1 LDKTAI
7 FPYPMGQQLN
17 PDDFEQKFEE
27 WLRKVEEYERFHQP
41 TVSGTPILVRN
52 KDFDKVISQA
62 DTRLATNQLGG
73 TYANGRPLP
82 AALRQKIVEMAIRG
96 VKPCRIS
103 KELRV
108 SHGCVSK
115 ILSKWRETG
124 SIKPGKIG
132 GSKPKK
138 SLPEVIAAIN
148 IYKRC
153 RPSMFSWEI
162 RERLIADGICTEY
175 NVPSISSINRIIRN
189 RLLSGLG
196 YDENCLFN
204 GKKTQDGV
212 YYAQQQSAKVQNNY
226 FHFPAPTSTTVAV
239 NDVPSPVVPNRAP
252 VLLPTLDTAFHDP
265 MIGSMNVAQSQYK
278 ALNKADFIGSHI
290 HSQLHSRNL
299 LTCPSCSKLIKDPV
313 WLCCGH
319 VFCRKCIGSVG
330 VGHEIMCAECG
341 KKTPFS
347 TSRSKLDELIGLLLV
362 SCVNSEEAC
371 ANCDCKFSSAMY
383 FCQTCQQLL
392 CVGCKS
398 RTHQAKMFRSHKVI
412 LKSGQL
418 PAIESNDDEICTT
431 HGERKE
437 LFSFETGLLA
447 CQRCVE
453 ASSAESRLCFVDA
466 LSAYDQAEE
475 KFDLLFERLLQTEA
489 EVTDEID
496 VLELLLEE
504 CCKRKA
510 SQQNEIRIF
519 CQKMIEAVVVTRDRL
534 LDEILRKSSETE
546 ERLKET
552 RRKLLQLSSSLQR
565 CSLFI
570 SFLRSLPD
578 KLHYLSFVPHVIAT
592 TETMLSNANS
602 SVGRRPELV
611 PLYNLSDEFSKYAKF
626 LTVIRGW
633 VCLMCGM
640 RIFRALEQFGIGS
653 VILPSNL
660 KCSSG
665 TSSATNNNG
674 STPPPPPPAPPAPS
688 AFSFSSSSSSSS
700 SSCYYNSKGS
710 GGSSAGSFSSS
721 GYFSSLNGSQSSGS
735 STTKY
740 PPPMQDYRL
749 GRCSSSCAFSK
760 EFGKIESELAKCRGQ
775 FSQIVQ
781 QAVELQRDVT
791 RRKCL
796 IDCQK
801 FNDLKLQ
808 CQKLKVDLG
817 AHSSVV
823 DDLQPLFQRIWE
835 EELDHVRRQQEMYK
849 NHITS
854 VIEFRQQLQQLVNA
868 SEQLSPYVQSIYTAI
883 QHISP
888 ERACKSAPGL
898 MEQLCLQIATLEPN
912 SKLRVDAIEK
922 QELERK
928 QKLEQCR
935 QQDSDVLINVK
946 RHLKRCRDLSK
957 NGQRYDAKGGGGPVV
972 RHVDRDRQSTAVEHK
987 TCLRLD
993 EMKSSGFFRSFRS
1006 SDVLTRFFPLVSL
1019 EDSIGLFLNQDGVCG
1034 NFLQES
1040 AAKVAAF
1047 PSAQV
1052 SIDCIVNF
1060 QLPASRQADV
1070 SVLCR
1075 QHVYQEVDFV
1085 DVSGGGGGGG
1095 SAQRS
1100 ILSAVRDGVE
1110 PEQHAAD
1117 ACEEAQDLLNARLK
1131 RRLPPNLIAEVGQDA
1146 LEARGKLLESLKQR
1160 MSDKNPKL

>member
-1 LDKTAI
+1 
-7 FPYPMGQQLN
+7 MGQQLN

-41 TVSGTPILVRN
+41 TASGTPILVRN

-62 DTRLATNQLGG
+62 DSISTRLATNQLGG

-392 CVGCKS
+392 CIGCKS

-633 VCLMCGM
+633 
-640 RIFRALEQFGIGS
+640 
-653 VILPSNL
+653 
-660 KCSSG
+660 
-665 TSSATNNNG
+665 
-674 STPPPPPPAPPAPS
+674 
-688 AFSFSSSSSSSS
+688 
-700 SSCYYNSKGS
+700 
-710 GGSSAGSFSSS
+710 
-721 GYFSSLNGSQSSGS
+721 
-735 STTKY
+735 
-740 PPPMQDYRL
+740 
-749 GRCSSSCAFSK
+749 
-760 EFGKIESELAKCRGQ
+760 KCRGQ

-1085 DVSGGGGGGG
+1085 DVSGGG

-1117 ACEEAQDLLNARLK
+1117 ACEEEQDLLNARLK

>member
-1 LDKTAI
+1 
-7 FPYPMGQQLN
+7 MGQQLN

-41 TVSGTPILVRN
+41 TASGTPILVRN

-62 DTRLATNQLGG
+62 DSISTRLATNQLGG

-290 HSQLHSRNL
+290 HFGTLAPLILLKSQLHSRNL

-313 WLCCGH
+313 CLCCGH
-319 VFCRKCIGSVG
+319 VFCRKCIGSVS

-341 KKTPFS
+341 KKTQFG

-362 SCVNSEEAC
+362 SSVHCEEAC

-383 FCQTCQQLL
+383 YCQTCQQLL
-392 CVGCKS
+392 CVDCKS

-412 LKSGQL
+412 LKAGKL
-418 PAIESNDDEICTT
+418 PAVESDDKICTT

-453 ASSAESRLCFVDA
+453 ASSTESRLCFVDA
-466 LSAYDQAEE
+466 LSAYNQAEE

-510 SQQNEIRIF
+510 SQQSEIRIF
-519 CQKMIEAVVVTRDRL
+519 CQKMIEAVVVTRDHL
-534 LDEILRKSSETE
+534 LADILRKSFETE

-552 RRKLLQLSSSLQR
+552 RRNLLQLSSCLQR

-578 KLHYLSFVPHVIAT
+578 KLHYLSFVPHVIET

-602 SVGRRPELV
+602 AVGRRPELV
-611 PLYNLSDEFSKYAKF
+611 PLYNLSDEFSK
-626 LTVIRGW
+626 
-633 VCLMCGM
+633 
-640 RIFRALEQFGIGS
+640 ALQQFGIGS
-653 VILPSNL
+653 VIMPSNL

-665 TSSATNNNG
+665 ISSATQPTGNG
-674 STPPPPPPAPPAPS
+674 
-688 AFSFSSSSSSSS
+688 SSSSSSSS
-700 SSCYYNSKGS
+700 YYYYCSKGS
-710 GGSSAGSFSSS
+710 GSSASSFSS
-721 GYFSSLNGSQSSGS
+721 GYFSSLNGSH
-735 STTKY
+735 
-740 PPPMQDYRL
+740 
-749 GRCSSSCAFSK
+749 CAFSK

-849 NHITS
+849 NHITN

-868 SEQLSPYVQSIYTAI
+868 SEQLSPYVQSIYTAV
-883 QHISP
+883 QQISP

-957 NGQRYDAKGGGGPVV
+957 IGQRYDAKGGGGPVV

-993 EMKSSGFFRSFRS
+993 EMKSSGFFRSLRN

-1019 EDSIGLFLNQDGVCG
+1019 EDSIGLFLNHDGGVCG

-1040 AAKVAAF
+1040 AGKVAPF
-1047 PSAQV
+1047 PATQV

-1075 QHVYQEVDFV
+1075 QQHVYQEVGFV
-1085 DVSGGGGGGG
+1085 DVNGGGGDGG
-1095 SAQRS
+1095 
-1100 ILSAVRDGVE
+1100 SAVRDGDE
-1110 PEQHAAD
+1110 PEQQTGD
-1117 ACEEAQDLLNARLK
+1117 CQEAQDLLNARLR
-1131 RRLPPNLIAEVGQDA
+1131 RRLPPSLVAEVGQDA

-1160 MSDKNPKL
+1160 MNDKTPKL

>member
-1 LDKTAI
+1 LA
-7 FPYPMGQQLN
+7 YPMGQQLN

-41 TVSGTPILVRN
+41 TASGTPILVRN

-62 DTRLATNQLGG
+62 DSISTRLATNQLGG

-226 FHFPAPTSTTVAV
+226 FHFPAPTSTTAAV

-290 HSQLHSRNL
+290 HVMHICCNLGIFGTLAPLILLKSQLHSRNL
-299 LTCPSCSKLIKDPV
+299 LTCPCCLKLIKDPV
-313 WLCCGH
+313 CLCCGH
-319 VFCRKCIGSVG
+319 VFCRKCIGSVS

-341 KKTPFS
+341 KKTQFR

-362 SCVNSEEAC
+362 SSVHSEETC

-383 FCQTCQQLL
+383 YCQTCQQLL
-392 CVGCKS
+392 CVDCKS

-412 LKSGQL
+412 LKAGKL
-418 PAIESNDDEICTT
+418 PAVESDDKICTT

-453 ASSAESRLCFVDA
+453 ASSTESRLCFVDV

-519 CQKMIEAVVVTRDRL
+519 CQKMVEAVVVTRDHL
-534 LDEILRKSSETE
+534 LAEILRKSFETE

-552 RRKLLQLSSSLQR
+552 RRNLLQLSSCLQR

-578 KLHYLSFVPHVIAT
+578 KLHYLSFVPHVIET

-602 SVGRRPELV
+602 AVGRRPELV
-611 PLYNLSDEFSKYAKF
+611 PLYNLSDEFSK
-626 LTVIRGW
+626 
-633 VCLMCGM
+633 
-640 RIFRALEQFGIGS
+640 ALQQFGIGS

-665 TSSATNNNG
+665 ISSATQPTGNG
-674 STPPPPPPAPPAPS
+674 
-688 AFSFSSSSSSSS
+688 SSSSSSSS
-700 SSCYYNSKGS
+700 YYYCSKGS
-710 GGSSAGSFSSS
+710 GSSAGSFSS

-735 STTKY
+735 STSKY
-740 PPPMQDYRL
+740 PMQDYRL

-849 NHITS
+849 NHITN

-868 SEQLSPYVQSIYTAI
+868 SEQLSPYVQSIYTAV
-883 QHISP
+883 QQISP

-957 NGQRYDAKGGGGPVV
+957 IGQRYDAKGCGGPVV

-993 EMKSSGFFRSFRS
+993 EMKSSGFFRSLRS

-1019 EDSIGLFLNQDGVCG
+1019 EDSIGLFLNHDGGVCG

-1040 AAKVAAF
+1040 AGKVTTF
-1047 PSAQV
+1047 PATQV

-1060 QLPASRQADV
+1060 QMPASRQADV

-1075 QHVYQEVDFV
+1075 QQHVYREVGFV
-1085 DVSGGGGGGG
+1085 DVNGGGGDG
-1095 SAQRS
+1095 SASRS
-1100 ILSAVRDGVE
+1100 ALSAVRDGDE
-1110 PEQHAAD
+1110 PEQQAGD
-1117 ACEEAQDLLNARLK
+1117 CQEAQDLLNAELR
-1131 RRLPPNLIAEVGQDA
+1131 RRLPPSLVAEVGQDA

-1160 MSDKNPKL
+1160 MSDKTPKL

>member
-1 LDKTAI
+1 
-7 FPYPMGQQLN
+7 
-17 PDDFEQKFEE
+17 
-27 WLRKVEEYERFHQP
+27 
-41 TVSGTPILVRN
+41 
-52 KDFDKVISQA
+52 
-62 DTRLATNQLGG
+62 
-73 TYANGRPLP
+73 
-82 AALRQKIVEMAIRG
+82 
-96 VKPCRIS
+96 
-103 KELRV
+103 
-108 SHGCVSK
+108 
-115 ILSKWRETG
+115 
-124 SIKPGKIG
+124 
-132 GSKPKK
+132 
-138 SLPEVIAAIN
+138 
-148 IYKRC
+148 
-153 RPSMFSWEI
+153 
-162 RERLIADGICTEY
+162 
-175 NVPSISSINRIIRN
+175 
-189 RLLSGLG
+189 
-196 YDENCLFN
+196 
-204 GKKTQDGV
+204 
-212 YYAQQQSAKVQNNY
+212 
-226 FHFPAPTSTTVAV
+226 
-239 NDVPSPVVPNRAP
+239 
-252 VLLPTLDTAFHDP
+252 
-265 MIGSMNVAQSQYK
+265 
-278 ALNKADFIGSHI
+278 
-290 HSQLHSRNL
+290 
-299 LTCPSCSKLIKDPV
+299 
-313 WLCCGH
+313 
-319 VFCRKCIGSVG
+319 
-330 VGHEIMCAECG
+330 
-341 KKTPFS
+341 
-347 TSRSKLDELIGLLLV
+347 
-362 SCVNSEEAC
+362 
-371 ANCDCKFSSAMY
+371 MY

-640 RIFRALEQFGIGS
+640 RYFQS
-653 VILPSNL
+653 V
-660 KCSSG
+660 G
-665 TSSATNNNG
+665 TVR
-674 STPPPPPPAPPAPS
+674 
-688 AFSFSSSSSSSS
+688 
-700 SSCYYNSKGS
+700 

-749 GRCSSSCAFSK
+749 GKCSSSCAFSK

-849 NHITS
+849 VSERGNHITS

-957 NGQRYDAKGGGGPVV
+957 NGQRYDAKGGGPVV

-1019 EDSIGLFLNQDGVCG
+1019 EDSIGLFLNQDGCPSTVLSTFNCQLLDKLMCRC
-1034 NFLQES
+1034 F
-1040 AAKVAAF
+1040 VASMF
-1047 PSAQV
+1047 TRRWILST
-1052 SIDCIVNF
+1052 
-1060 QLPASRQADV
+1060 
-1070 SVLCR
+1070 SV
-1075 QHVYQEVDFV
+1075 
-1085 DVSGGGGGGG
+1085 GGGGG

-1117 ACEEAQDLLNARLK
+1117 ACEEEQDLLNARLK

>member
-1 LDKTAI
+1 MARISLDKTAI

-41 TVSGTPILVRN
+41 TASGTPILVRN

-62 DTRLATNQLGG
+62 DSISTRLATNQLGG

-265 MIGSMNVAQSQYK
+265 MIGSMNVAQSQ
-278 ALNKADFIGSHI
+278 
-290 HSQLHSRNL
+290 
-299 LTCPSCSKLIKDPV
+299 
-313 WLCCGH
+313 
-319 VFCRKCIGSVG
+319 
-330 VGHEIMCAECG
+330 

-611 PLYNLSDEFSKYAKF
+611 PLYNLSDEFSK
-626 LTVIRGW
+626 
-633 VCLMCGM
+633 
-640 RIFRALEQFGIGS
+640 ALEQFGIGS

-665 TSSATNNNG
+665 TSSATGNNG

-688 AFSFSSSSSSSS
+688 AFSFSSSSSS

-749 GRCSSSCAFSK
+749 GKCSSSCAFSK

-1085 DVSGGGGGGG
+1085 DVSGGG

-1110 PEQHAAD
+1110 PEQHAVD
-1117 ACEEAQDLLNARLK
+1117 ACEEEQDLLNARLK

-1160 MSDKNPKL
+1160 MSDKNSKL

>member
-1 LDKTAI
+1 
-7 FPYPMGQQLN
+7 
-17 PDDFEQKFEE
+17 
-27 WLRKVEEYERFHQP
+27 
-41 TVSGTPILVRN
+41 
-52 KDFDKVISQA
+52 
-62 DTRLATNQLGG
+62 
-73 TYANGRPLP
+73 
-82 AALRQKIVEMAIRG
+82 
-96 VKPCRIS
+96 
-103 KELRV
+103 
-108 SHGCVSK
+108 
-115 ILSKWRETG
+115 
-124 SIKPGKIG
+124 
-132 GSKPKK
+132 
-138 SLPEVIAAIN
+138 
-148 IYKRC
+148 
-153 RPSMFSWEI
+153 
-162 RERLIADGICTEY
+162 
-175 NVPSISSINRIIRN
+175 
-189 RLLSGLG
+189 
-196 YDENCLFN
+196 
-204 GKKTQDGV
+204 
-212 YYAQQQSAKVQNNY
+212 
-226 FHFPAPTSTTVAV
+226 
-239 NDVPSPVVPNRAP
+239 
-252 VLLPTLDTAFHDP
+252 
-265 MIGSMNVAQSQYK
+265 
-278 ALNKADFIGSHI
+278 
-290 HSQLHSRNL
+290 
-299 LTCPSCSKLIKDPV
+299 
-313 WLCCGH
+313 
-319 VFCRKCIGSVG
+319 
-330 VGHEIMCAECG
+330 
-341 KKTPFS
+341 
-347 TSRSKLDELIGLLLV
+347 
-362 SCVNSEEAC
+362 
-371 ANCDCKFSSAMY
+371 MY

-475 KFDLLFERLLQTEA
+475 KFDLLFERLLQAEA

-626 LTVIRGW
+626 RTAIRGW
-633 VCLMCGM
+633 
-640 RIFRALEQFGIGS
+640 
-653 VILPSNL
+653 
-660 KCSSG
+660 
-665 TSSATNNNG
+665 
-674 STPPPPPPAPPAPS
+674 
-688 AFSFSSSSSSSS
+688 
-700 SSCYYNSKGS
+700 
-710 GGSSAGSFSSS
+710 
-721 GYFSSLNGSQSSGS
+721 
-735 STTKY
+735 
-740 PPPMQDYRL
+740 
-749 GRCSSSCAFSK
+749 
-760 EFGKIESELAKCRGQ
+760 KCRGQ

-957 NGQRYDAKGGGGPVV
+957 NGQRYDAKGGGPVV

-1100 ILSAVRDGVE
+1100 ILSAVRDDVE

-1117 ACEEAQDLLNARLK
+1117 ACEEAQDLLNARLR

-1160 MSDKNPKL
+1160 MSDKTPKM

>member
-41 TVSGTPILVRN
+41 TASGTPILVRN

-62 DTRLATNQLGG
+62 DSISTRLATNQLGG

-633 VCLMCGM
+633 
-640 RIFRALEQFGIGS
+640 
-653 VILPSNL
+653 
-660 KCSSG
+660 
-665 TSSATNNNG
+665 
-674 STPPPPPPAPPAPS
+674 
-688 AFSFSSSSSSSS
+688 
-700 SSCYYNSKGS
+700 
-710 GGSSAGSFSSS
+710 
-721 GYFSSLNGSQSSGS
+721 
-735 STTKY
+735 
-740 PPPMQDYRL
+740 
-749 GRCSSSCAFSK
+749 
-760 EFGKIESELAKCRGQ
+760 KCRGQ

-1085 DVSGGGGGGG
+1085 DVSGGG

-1110 PEQHAAD
+1110 PEQHAVD
-1117 ACEEAQDLLNARLK
+1117 ACEEEQDLLNARLK

-1160 MSDKNPKL
+1160 MSDKNSKL

>member
-1 LDKTAI
+1 
-7 FPYPMGQQLN
+7 MGQQLN

-41 TVSGTPILVRN
+41 TASGTPILVRN

-62 DTRLATNQLGG
+62 DSISTRLATNQLGG

-226 FHFPAPTSTTVAV
+226 FHFPAPTSTTAAV

-278 ALNKADFIGSHI
+278 ALNKADFIGGVEFSF
-290 HSQLHSRNL
+290 
-299 LTCPSCSKLIKDPV
+299 DPV
-313 WLCCGH
+313 CLCCGH
-319 VFCRKCIGSVG
+319 VFCRKCIGSVS

-341 KKTPFS
+341 KKTQFR

-362 SCVNSEEAC
+362 SSVHSEETC

-383 FCQTCQQLL
+383 YCQTCQQLL
-392 CVGCKS
+392 CVDCKS

-412 LKSGQL
+412 LKAGKL
-418 PAIESNDDEICTT
+418 PAVESDDKICTT

-453 ASSAESRLCFVDA
+453 ASSTESRLCFVDV

-519 CQKMIEAVVVTRDRL
+519 CQKMVEAVVVTRDHL
-534 LDEILRKSSETE
+534 LAEILRKSFETE

-552 RRKLLQLSSSLQR
+552 RRNLLQLSSCLQR

-578 KLHYLSFVPHVIAT
+578 KLHYLSFVPHVIET

-602 SVGRRPELV
+602 AVGRRPELV
-611 PLYNLSDEFSKYAKF
+611 PLYNLSDEFSK
-626 LTVIRGW
+626 
-633 VCLMCGM
+633 
-640 RIFRALEQFGIGS
+640 ALQQFGIGS

-665 TSSATNNNG
+665 ISSATQPTGNG
-674 STPPPPPPAPPAPS
+674 
-688 AFSFSSSSSSSS
+688 SSSSSSSS
-700 SSCYYNSKGS
+700 YYYCSKGS
-710 GGSSAGSFSSS
+710 GSSAGSFSS

-735 STTKY
+735 STSKY
-740 PPPMQDYRL
+740 PMQDYRL

-796 IDCQK
+796 IDCQ
-801 FNDLKLQ
+801 N
-808 CQKLKVDLG
+808 
-817 AHSSVV
+817 VV

-849 NHITS
+849 NHITN

-868 SEQLSPYVQSIYTAI
+868 SEQLSPYVQSIYTAV
-883 QHISP
+883 QQISP

-957 NGQRYDAKGGGGPVV
+957 IGQRYDAKGCGGPVV

-993 EMKSSGFFRSFRS
+993 EMKSSGFFRSLRS

-1019 EDSIGLFLNQDGVCG
+1019 EDSIGLFLNHDGGVCG

-1040 AAKVAAF
+1040 AGKVTTF
-1047 PSAQV
+1047 PATQV

-1060 QLPASRQADV
+1060 QMPASRQADV

-1075 QHVYQEVDFV
+1075 QQHVYREVGFV
-1085 DVSGGGGGGG
+1085 DVNGGGGDG
-1095 SAQRS
+1095 SASRS
-1100 ILSAVRDGVE
+1100 ALSAVRDGDE
-1110 PEQHAAD
+1110 PEQQAGD
-1117 ACEEAQDLLNARLK
+1117 CQEAQDLLNAELR
-1131 RRLPPNLIAEVGQDA
+1131 RRLPPSLVAEVGQDA

-1160 MSDKNPKL
+1160 MSDKTPKL

>member
-1 LDKTAI
+1 MNLIDT
-7 FPYPMGQQLN
+7 F
-17 PDDFEQKFEE
+17 
-27 WLRKVEEYERFHQP
+27 
-41 TVSGTPILVRN
+41 GTLAPLIIL
-52 KDFDKVISQA
+52 K
-62 DTRLATNQLGG
+62 
-73 TYANGRPLP
+73 
-82 AALRQKIVEMAIRG
+82 
-96 VKPCRIS
+96 
-103 KELRV
+103 
-108 SHGCVSK
+108 
-115 ILSKWRETG
+115 
-124 SIKPGKIG
+124 
-132 GSKPKK
+132 
-138 SLPEVIAAIN
+138 
-148 IYKRC
+148 
-153 RPSMFSWEI
+153 
-162 RERLIADGICTEY
+162 
-175 NVPSISSINRIIRN
+175 
-189 RLLSGLG
+189 
-196 YDENCLFN
+196 
-204 GKKTQDGV
+204 
-212 YYAQQQSAKVQNNY
+212 
-226 FHFPAPTSTTVAV
+226 
-239 NDVPSPVVPNRAP
+239 
-252 VLLPTLDTAFHDP
+252 
-265 MIGSMNVAQSQYK
+265 
-278 ALNKADFIGSHI
+278 
-290 HSQLHSRNL
+290 SQLHSRNL

-475 KFDLLFERLLQTEA
+475 KFDLLFERLLQAEA

-611 PLYNLSDEFSKYAKF
+611 PLYNLSDEFSK
-626 LTVIRGW
+626 
-633 VCLMCGM
+633 
-640 RIFRALEQFGIGS
+640 ALEQFGIGS

-665 TSSATNNNG
+665 TSSATGNNG
-674 STPPPPPPAPPAPS
+674 STPPPPPPAPPVPS
-688 AFSFSSSSSSSS
+688 AFSFSSSSS

-796 IDCQK
+796 IDCQ
-801 FNDLKLQ
+801 N
-808 CQKLKVDLG
+808 
-817 AHSSVV
+817 VV

-957 NGQRYDAKGGGGPVV
+957 NGQRYDAKGGGPVV

-1019 EDSIGLFLNQDGVCG
+1019 EDSIGLFLNQDG
-1034 NFLQES
+1034 
-1040 AAKVAAF
+1040 
-1047 PSAQV
+1047 
-1052 SIDCIVNF
+1052 
-1060 QLPASRQADV
+1060 LPASRQADV

-1100 ILSAVRDGVE
+1100 ILSAVRDDVE

-1117 ACEEAQDLLNARLK
+1117 ACEEAQDLLNARLR

-1160 MSDKNPKL
+1160 MSDKTPKCEISSRICPQIIYLFYFIHTYHHYLRALLSCIVDDWRQSVNKMRNKRHISSNNNSCLHVTFLGFSSSLFNLHTTSTTTNTAKVQSTSTPQCRLYDLLHARPSGPL